1 MNTLEDKLAFVHI
14 KSHKRQV
21 LQRVTIYA
29 LLIMM
34 LIPLGYGVY
43 KLLMQW
49 DYNNLKHYIEYD
61 IMQGYDKLYDY
72 TLSIQDDE
80 IKNIKDLPSWEKE
93 EKHIGSLLLLGSSWK
108 NDAFKSKMP
117 RYSEPSMSNIPFSIT
132 CIEKNKDG
140 GYDIKQY
147 EALGIVYKY
156 PSPSKS
162 SPIYSYL
169 TQEEAPKNVYNE
181 AFECVCK
188 DLDEYK
194 LSKGS
199 NNDIISILTPS
210 GYTANKAG
218 YDKSHTT
225 SLFHSIDGQLRTIEF
240 PYGRSTYGYG
250 ANGMGN
256 VKTDRYTTYYSY
268 SDRYLQIQ
276 EHPYNQLGKI
286 MIFCIGAIMALCFI
300 SLIICIPLIRN
311 KLRLSGYIWIT
322 NDKSEAIVF
331 YNYILGVPKIR
342 LISNNK
348 DNEFT
353 YSISKD
359 GSRILLSN
367 GDIYTLK
374 VIAVENAANC
384 DNITSIELRKGENIS
399 TYYKL

>member
-1 MNTLEDKLAFVHI
+1 MSTLEDKLAFVHI

-21 LQRVTIYA
+21 LQRITIYVFF
-29 LLIMM
+29 IMM

-43 KLLMQW
+43 KLLMRW

-80 IKNIKDLPSWEKE
+80 IKDIKDLSYFDKQERSASYALFNP
-93 EKHIGSLLLLGSSWK
+93 SWK

-117 RYSEPSMSNIPFSIT
+117 RYSEPYKDNTPFNIT

-147 EALGIVYKY
+147 AALGIVYNY

-181 AFECVCK
+181 AFECICK
-188 DLDEYK
+188 DWDEYK

-199 NNDIISILTPS
+199 SNDIISILTPS
-210 GYTANKAG
+210 SYTANKAG

-225 SLFHSIDGQLRTIEF
+225 SLFHSVDRQGRTIEL
-240 PYGRSTYGYG
+240 PYDDRGTYVYG
-250 ANGMGN
+250 TNGMGN

-286 MIFCIGAIMALCFI
+286 MTICIGVVIVLCFI
-300 SLIICIPLIRN
+300 SLIICIPHIRK
-311 KLRLSGYIWIT
+311 KLRLFGYIWT
-322 NDKSEAIVF
+322 NDNKSEAIVF
-331 YNYILGVPKIR
+331 YNYMMRSSKIR
-342 LISNNK
+342 FICNDK
-348 DNEFT
+348 DEIFT

-359 GSRILLSN
+359 GSRMLLSN
-367 GDIYTLK
+367 GDILVLK
-374 VIAVENAANC
+374 VFTAENPKVSDAFEY
-384 DNITSIELRKGENIS
+384 IKIRKDENIS

>member
-1 MNTLEDKLAFVHI
+1 MSTLEDKLAFVHI

-29 LLIMM
+29 FFIMM
-34 LIPLGYGVY
+34 LIPLSYGVY

-49 DYNNLKHYIEYD
+49 DYNNLKNYIEYD

-72 TLSIQDDE
+72 SLSIQNDE
-80 IKNIKDLPSWEKE
+80 IKDIEGLPYFDKQERST
-93 EKHIGSLLLLGSSWK
+93 SMQLFYPSWK

-169 TQEEAPKNVYNE
+169 TDEEAPKNVYSE
-181 AFECVCK
+181 AFECICK

-199 NNDIISILTPS
+199 SNDIISILTSS
-210 GYTANKAG
+210 GYTANKVG
-218 YDKSHTT
+218 YDESHTT
-225 SLFHSIDGQLRTIEF
+225 SLFYSIDRQGRTIEL
-240 PYGRSTYGYG
+240 PYDRSTYSYGY
-250 ANGMGN
+250 NGRGN
-256 VKTDRYTTYYSY
+256 VKTNRCTTYYSFEEH
-268 SDRYLQIQ
+268 YLQII
-276 EHPYNQLGKI
+276 EHPYNRLGKI